1 MELGDKRL
9 RDRLIRIAEDRWK
22 KPDVSYLEAAGGDR
36 GAIKG
41 YYYFVDGRRDTVTP
55 EAILATHRERT
66 IERMMARK
74 TVLVIQD
81 TSDLNFSKRPHTTGL
96 GSIGTNQT
104 GAKSLGLKLH
114 SSLVLTTDGL
124 PLGVLRSDCYA
135 PEEKKKSQS
144 SAPRPIEDK
153 QSFRWIEGYREC
165 VEAARHM
172 PQTHIVSV
180 MDREADFYELY
191 QEAEANRK
199 RVGLL
204 IRAKTDRKLVG
215 RKRKLFAEL
224 KASPDRADVE
234 VVIPRQ
240 RWKKAKS
247 GKPEQ
252 EALPGRPASLS
263 VHFQEVTIPA
273 TRSDLEGPLTLN
285 AVYAREKSP
294 PRGAKS
300 IEWMLLTT
308 EPVTRAEDAVR
319 IVDLYTMRWR
329 IEEWHRVLK
338 QGCIVQEHQ
347 NETAERLQR
356 VIAIDVVL
364 AWRIQL
370 MTLLGRE
377 IPQPP
382 VRSVLRR
389 VGGEGPPRPRDR
401 EGQARAQAPVHPRR
415 RDHPARPA
423 RRLHGA
429 QE

>member
-1 MELGDKRL
+1 
-9 RDRLIRIAEDRWK
+9 
-22 KPDVSYLEAAGGDR
+22 
-36 GAIKG
+36 
-41 YYYFVDGRRDTVTP
+41 
-55 EAILATHRERT
+55 
-66 IERMMARK
+66 MMTRK
-74 TVLVIQD
+74 TVLVVQD
-81 TSDLNFSKRPHTTGL
+81 TSDLNFSKRHHTTGL

-135 PEEKKKSQS
+135 PEEKRKTGPS
-144 SAPRPIEDK
+144 PTRRPIEDK
-153 QSFRWIEGYREC
+153 QSFRWIEGYRES

-172 PQTHIVSV
+172 PQTHIVAV

-191 QEAEANRK
+191 QEAAANRK

-215 RKRKLFAEL
+215 RKRKLFAAL
-224 KASPDRADVE
+224 KASPTRADLE

-252 EALPGRPASLS
+252 QGLPGRPTALS
-263 VHFQEVTIPA
+263 VHFQEVTIPP
-273 TRSDLEGPLTLN
+273 TRNDLEGPITLN
-285 AVYAREKSP
+285 AVYAREKNP

-308 EPVTRAEDAVR
+308 EPVATAEDAVR
-319 IVDLYTMRWR
+319 MVDLYTMRWR
-329 IEEWHRVLK
+329 IEEWHRILK

-377 IPQPP
+377 IPDLPCEVFFDEWEVKVLHALELEKGKRGKKPP
-382 VRSVLRR
+382 FTLGVAILLLARQ
-389 VGGEGPPRPRDR
+389 GGYMARKSDPPPGPKVIWRGMIKVFGMAAGYRL
-401 EGQARAQAPVHPRR
+401 ARIRGSP
-415 RDHPARPA
+415 
-423 RRLHGA
+423 
-429 QE
+429 